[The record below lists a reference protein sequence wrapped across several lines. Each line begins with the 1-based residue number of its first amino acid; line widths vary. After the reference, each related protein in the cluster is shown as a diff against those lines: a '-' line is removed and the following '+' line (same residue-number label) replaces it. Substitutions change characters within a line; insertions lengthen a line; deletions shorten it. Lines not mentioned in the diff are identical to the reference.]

1 MPKHW
6 YPSTGTKCCCVQT
19 LGTWYI
25 IAQFGAG
32 CTRART
38 PRTNSGV
45 DTWKNGVFTLVLIK
59 NRSRAPCS
67 GTKSERSL
75 WTSLQRFPYIC
86 SSAYASLIDSSF
98 HVQEQYIF
106 IHDALLEAV
115 SCGNTEVHAR
125 NLLYHIKRLTE
136 PCQGGM
142 AGLAE
147 EFRKLN
153 NPSQARRLKSTG
165 SLAISKSNERLSAIL
180 PRK

>member
-1 MPKHW
+1 M
-6 YPSTGTKCCCVQT
+6 SETFQRV
-19 LGTWYI
+19 
-25 IAQFGAG
+25 
-32 CTRART
+32 RAR
-38 PRTNSGV
+38 
-45 DTWKNGVFTLVLIK
+45 
-59 NRSRAPCS
+59 
-67 GTKSERSL
+67 
-75 WTSLQRFPYIC
+75 LQRFSNIF
-86 SSAYASLIDSSF
+86 SSAHSSVIDVHF
-98 HVQEQYIF
+98 PVQEQYIF

-153 NPSQARRLKSTG
+153 NPSQARRQKQGAG
-165 SLAISKSNERLSAIL
+165 SLAISRSKERLANIL

>member
-1 MPKHW
+1 MKVRLNSFHLIDRSHSWVSPTDIKVTITM
-6 YPSTGTKCCCVQT
+6 SGTFQR
-19 LGTWYI
+19 L
-25 IAQFGAG
+25 
-32 CTRART
+32 RAR
-38 PRTNSGV
+38 
-45 DTWKNGVFTLVLIK
+45 
-59 NRSRAPCS
+59 
-67 GTKSERSL
+67 
-75 WTSLQRFPYIC
+75 LQRFSNTF
-86 SSAYASLIDSSF
+86 SSAHSSMIDVHF
-98 HVQEQYIF
+98 PVQEQYIF

-153 NPSQARRLKSTG
+153 NPSQARRLKQG
-165 SLAISKSNERLSAIL
+165 AGGLAISRSKERLANIL

>member
-1 MPKHW
+1 MK
-6 YPSTGTKCCCVQT
+6 V
-19 LGTWYI
+19 LL
-25 IAQFGAG
+25 
-32 CTRART
+32 
-38 PRTNSGV
+38 NSFHLKSHTQGFHNYNQWNI
-45 DTWKNGVFTLVLIK
+45 TI
-59 NRSRAPCS
+59 S
-67 GTKSERSL
+67 GTFQRL
-75 WTSLQRFPYIC
+75 RTSLQRFPYIC
-86 SSAYASLIDSSF
+86 SSAYASLIVFSF
-98 HVQEQYIF
+98 FVQEQYIF

-142 AGLAE
+142 AGLTE

-165 SLAISKSNERLSAIL
+165 SLAISRSSERLSGIL